1 MADPAIN
8 SRPASKQRDEHIPAT
23 VTEELDAN
31 QFRSTDEA
39 QRAQAAHVTN
49 EAAGE
54 AAGQASARLMSPASA
69 RTPQRPLRETHPV
82 QEIHTIITLEP
93 YRTGETMTF
102 TPQPIHQQHTLS
114 MPPFQQDFT
123 AGTHIRGGCGANG
136 GEDCCDAMLCGMWT
150 GGRGPVYGPQP
161 APRGYGTFR
170 GGSSRGCGC
179 LDWLRRSCTW
189 TPSPFGPYYVPE
201 DESEIV
207 RRSHFEQAPAK
218 NGW

>member
-102 TPQPIHQQHTLS
+102 TPQPIHQQHTFDAALS
-114 MPPFQQDFT
+114 
-123 AGTHIRGGCGANG
+123 ARLHRWHSYSGRLWRKWRRG
-136 GEDCCDAMLCGMWT
+136 L
-150 GGRGPVYGPQP
+150 
-161 APRGYGTFR
+161 
-170 GGSSRGCGC
+170 
-179 LDWLRRSCTW
+179 L
-189 TPSPFGPYYVPE
+189 
-201 DESEIV
+201 
-207 RRSHFEQAPAK
+207 
-218 NGW
+218 